1 MLTERAIGTA
11 NVERAAAFS
20 QLAERH
26 LADSYRLAAMI
37 LDNHAD
43 AEDATHDAFVTA
55 WKHWGSLRDPVR
67 FEAWFGKILVNVCRD
82 RLRRS
87 RRHGVIE
94 VTDISDEL
102 LAAPVSGDLAAATAD
117 HDAVGRGL
125 GRLAPDQRIVLVLR
139 YYRDLPV
146 DEIAAR
152 MGIPAGTVK
161 SRLHY
166 ALRDLGAALGEER
179 PEVTR

>member
-1 MLTERAIGTA
+1 MLSERAIGGA
-11 NVERAAAFS
+11 NAERAAAFS
-20 QLAERH
+20 GLAERH
-26 LADSYRLAAMI
+26 LADSYRLATLI
-37 LDNHAD
+37 LGDRTD

-55 WKHWGSLRDPVR
+55 WKHWGSLRDPDR

-87 RRHGVIE
+87 RRHE
-94 VTDISDEL
+94 VRDVADISEEL
-102 LAAPVSGDLAAATAD
+102 LAAPADGDPAVAAAD

-125 GRLAPDQRIVLVLR
+125 ARLEPDQRIVLVLR

-146 DEIAAR
+146 DEISAR

>member
-1 MLTERAIGTA
+1 MVTERAIGSA
-11 NVERAAAFS
+11 SAERAAAFS
-20 QLAERH
+20 DLAERH

-37 LDNHAD
+37 LGNQAD
-43 AEDATHDAFVTA
+43 AQDATHDAFVSA
-55 WKHWGSLRDPVR
+55 WKHWGSLRDPDR

-82 RLRRS
+82 RLRSS
-87 RRHGVIE
+87 RRHGVRD
-94 VTDISDEL
+94 VADISDEL
-102 LAAPVSGDLAAATAD
+102 LTAAADGDPAVTAAD

-125 GRLAPDQRIVLVLR
+125 ARLEPDQRIVLVLR

-166 ALRDLGAALGEER
+166 ALRDLGVALGDER

>member
-1 MLTERAIGTA
+1 MLNERAIGTA
-11 NVERAAAFS
+11 SADRAAAFS
-20 QLAERH
+20 DLAERH
-26 LADSYRLAAMI
+26 LADSYRLASLI
-37 LDNHAD
+37 LGDRD
-43 AEDATHDAFVTA
+43 EAEDATHDAFVAA
-55 WKHWGSLRDPVR
+55 WKSWGSLRDPAR
-67 FEAWFGKILVNVCRD
+67 FEAWFGRILVNVCRD

-87 RRHGVIE
+87 RRHGVME
-94 VTDISDEL
+94 ATDVSDEL
-102 LAAPVSGDLAAATAD
+102 LAVPANGDLAAAAAD

-125 GRLAPDQRIVLVLR
+125 ARLEPDQRIVLVLR

-152 MGIPAGTVK
+152 MSVPAGTVK

-166 ALRDLGAALGEER
+166 ALRDLGVALGGAR

>member
-1 MLTERAIGTA
+1 MVTERAIGSA
-11 NVERAAAFS
+11 SAERAAAFS
-20 QLAERH
+20 DLAERH

-37 LDNHAD
+37 LGSQAD
-43 AEDATHDAFVTA
+43 AQDATHDAFVTA
-55 WKHWGSLRDPVR
+55 WKHWGSLRDPDR

-82 RLRRS
+82 RLRSS
-87 RRHGVIE
+87 RRHE
-94 VTDISDEL
+94 VRDVADISDEL
-102 LAAPVSGDLAAATAD
+102 LAAPASGDPAAVAAD
-117 HDAVGRGL
+117 HDAVGRGM
-125 GRLAPDQRIVLVLR
+125 GRLDPDQRIVLVLR

>member
-1 MLTERAIGTA
+1 MVTERAIGSA
-11 NVERAAAFS
+11 SAERAAAFS
-20 QLAERH
+20 DLAERH

-37 LDNHAD
+37 LGNQAD
-43 AEDATHDAFVTA
+43 AQDATHDAFVTA
-55 WKHWGSLRDPVR
+55 WKHWGSLRDPDR

-87 RRHGVIE
+87 RRHGVME
-94 VTDISDEL
+94 VTDVSDEL
-102 LAAPVSGDLAAATAD
+102 LAAPASGDPAAAAAD

-125 GRLAPDQRIVLVLR
+125 GRLEPDQRIVLVLR

-152 MGIPAGTVK
+152 MSIPAGTVK

>member
-1 MLTERAIGTA
+1 MLSDRAIGSA
-11 NVERAAAFS
+11 NADRAAAFS
-20 QLAERH
+20 DLAERH
-26 LADSYRLAAMI
+26 LADSYRLAALI
-37 LDNHAD
+37 LGDPAD
-43 AEDATHDAFVTA
+43 AQDATHDAFVAA
-55 WKHWGSLRDPVR
+55 WRHWGSLRDPGR

-87 RRHGVIE
+87 RRYE
-94 VTDISDEL
+94 VRDVADISDEL
-102 LAAPVSGDLAAATAD
+102 AAPASGDPAAAAGE
-117 HDAVGRGL
+117 HDAVGRGM
-125 GRLAPDQRIVLVLR
+125 GRLEPDQRIVLVLR

-152 MGIPAGTVK
+152 LGIPSGTVK

-166 ALRDLGAALGEER
+166 ALRDLGVALGGER

>member
-1 MLTERAIGTA
+1 MLTERAIGSA
-11 NVERAAAFS
+11 NAERAAAFS
-20 QLAERH
+20 ELAERH
-26 LADSYRLAAMI
+26 LADSYRLATLI
-37 LDNHAD
+37 LGDRAD

-55 WKHWGSLRDPVR
+55 WKHWGSLRDPDR

-87 RRHGVIE
+87 RRHEVME
-94 VTDISDEL
+94 VTDVSDEL
-102 LAAPVSGDLAAATAD
+102 LPAPADGDPAVAAAD
-117 HDAVGRGL
+117 HDAVGRGM
-125 GRLAPDQRIVLVLR
+125 GRLEPDQRIVLVLR

>member
-1 MLTERAIGTA
+1 MLNERAIGNA
-11 NVERAAAFS
+11 NADRAAAFS
-20 QLAERH
+20 DLAERH
-26 LADSYRLAAMI
+26 LADSYRLASLI
-37 LDNHAD
+37 LGDRDA
-43 AEDATHDAFVTA
+43 AEDATHDAFVAA
-55 WKHWGSLRDPVR
+55 WKSWGSLRDPAR
-67 FEAWFGKILVNVCRD
+67 FEAWFGRILVNVCRD

-87 RRHGVIE
+87 RRHGLME
-94 VTDISDEL
+94 VTDVSDEL
-102 LAAPVSGDLAAATAD
+102 LAAPATGDLAAAAAD
-117 HDAVGRGL
+117 HDAVRRGL
-125 GRLAPDQRIVLVLR
+125 TQLEPDQRIVLVLR

-166 ALRDLGAALGEER
+166 AMRDLGVALREGR

>member
-1 MLTERAIGTA
+1 MLNERAIGSA
-11 NVERAAAFS
+11 NADRAAAFAE
-20 QLAERH
+20 LAEGH
-26 LADSYRLAAMI
+26 LVDSYRLASLI
-37 LDNHAD
+37 LGDRD
-43 AEDATHDAFVTA
+43 EAEDATHDAFVAA
-55 WKHWGSLRDPVR
+55 WKSWGSLRDPAR
-67 FEAWFGKILVNVCRD
+67 FEAWFGRILVNVCRD

-87 RRHGVIE
+87 RRHGVME
-94 VTDISDEL
+94 VTDVSDDL
-102 LAAPVSGDLAAATAD
+102 LAAPANGDLATAAAD

-125 GRLAPDQRIVLVLR
+125 GRLEPDQRIVLVLR

-166 ALRDLGAALGEER
+166 ALRDLGVALRGAR

>member
-1 MLTERAIGTA
+1 MLSERAIGSA
-11 NVERAAAFS
+11 NAERTAAFS
-20 QLAERH
+20 ALAERH
-26 LADSYRLAAMI
+26 LADSYRLASLI
-37 LDNHAD
+37 LGDRDQAQ
-43 AEDATHDAFVTA
+43 DATHDAYVTA
-55 WKHWGSLRDPVR
+55 WKHWGSLRDPDR

-87 RRHGVIE
+87 RRHEVMD
-94 VTDISDEL
+94 VTDVSDEL
-102 LAAPVSGDLAAATAD
+102 LAAPADGDPAVAAAD

-125 GRLAPDQRIVLVLR
+125 GRLDPDQRIVLVLR

>member
-1 MLTERAIGTA
+1 MLSERAMGSA
-11 NVERAAAFS
+11 NADRAAAFS
-20 QLAERH
+20 ELAERH
-26 LADSYRLAAMI
+26 LADSYRLASLI
-37 LDNHAD
+37 LGDRDEAQ
-43 AEDATHDAFVTA
+43 DATHDAYVAA
-55 WKHWGSLRDPVR
+55 WKSWGSLRDPAR

-87 RRHGVIE
+87 RRHGVME

-102 LAAPVSGDLAAATAD
+102 VADPATGDPATAAAD
-117 HDAVGRGL
+117 QDAVGRGL
-125 GRLAPDQRIVLVLR
+125 ARLEPDQRIVLILR

-146 DEIAAR
+146 EEIAVR

-166 ALRDLGAALGEER
+166 ALRDLGAALGEGL